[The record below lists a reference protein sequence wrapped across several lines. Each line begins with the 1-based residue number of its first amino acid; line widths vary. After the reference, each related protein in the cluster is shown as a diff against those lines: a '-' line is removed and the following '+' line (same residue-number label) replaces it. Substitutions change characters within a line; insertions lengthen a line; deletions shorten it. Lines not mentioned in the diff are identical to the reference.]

1 MMNSRTRIAGAAL
14 LLGMAVGGHAQI
26 TKVGNKY
33 QFRMMYTVGKTIT
46 SKMAMDTSVNT
57 GTGGSSM
64 PAMKMAMPM
73 KVKCTGKKGDV
84 YTLVTTS
91 GPMTMNGKAFQGSK
105 PETVT
110 VKANSKGEI
119 VEGSASAMNFSS
131 MKLPTNPIAVGST
144 WKGTINMPQGQG
156 AVNAN
161 YKFNGVKTVNGPMG
175 KMNGSGTMNLLM
187 SDGQPLTMSMKMAGD
202 INAGAAGGGT
212 GSAPMKMSMSITV
225 NRV

>member
-1 MMNSRTRIAGAAL
+1 
-14 LLGMAVGGHAQI
+14 MAVGGHAQI

-33 QFRMMYTVGKTIT
+33 QFRMMYTVGKTIST
-46 SKMAMDTSVNT
+46 KMAMDTSINA
-57 GTGGSSM
+57 GGSGGSM

-91 GPMTMNGKAFQGSK
+91 GPMTMNGKPFQGAK
-105 PETVT
+105 AETVT

-119 VEGSASAMNFSS
+119 VDGSASAMNFSS
-131 MKLPTNPIAVGST
+131 MKLPTNPIAVGAT

-161 YKFNGVKTVNGPMG
+161 YKFNGVKTVAGKQVAVIGVTMTMNGPMG

-187 SDGQPLTMSMKMAGD
+187 SDGQPLNMSMKMAGD
-202 INAGAAGGGT
+202 INAGASGGSAGG
-212 GSAPMKMSMSITV
+212 APMKMNMTITV